1 METNSGTALMLM
13 VTGMLTVFTILFL
26 VVLCSKI
33 MIMIINRF
41 FQELVDL
48 EPAPHLLG
56 GQTLDPK
63 KVSVIISAVEA
74 VTAGKG
80 KIQEI
85 KKIDEK

>member
-1 METNSGTALMLM
+1 METALILM

-26 VVLCSKI
+26 VVLSSKI

-48 EPAPHLLG
+48 EPAQHLLG
-56 GQTLDPK
+56 GQSLDPQ
-63 KVSVIISAVEA
+63 KVSAIISAVEA